1 MVEWQ
6 LREYLDAHG
15 LSVYSLV
22 KATGGALSTTGVYN
36 LSRGTKQ
43 VKLETLDLIITA
55 LREMT
60 GHDVTVGDVLR
71 YTPHAAAPGA
81 GEG

>member
-6 LREYLDAHG
+6 LREYLDVHG
-15 LSVYSLV
+15 LSVYRLV

-55 LREMT
+55 LRDLT
-60 GHDVTVGDVLR
+60 GHDVKVGDILR
-71 YTPHAAAPGA
+71 YIPNTA